1 MGMDLIQYGR
11 VLAALTLALSLVGCG
26 ITASSNNEGYADLDS
41 LGFRDVNTTMSLSL
55 GSSLLHFAASN
66 MEDDPATGMLLR
78 NLDGVRIKTY
88 DIVGDGARVV
98 ERIDKMSQKLQQQ
111 GWVPVITVREEGE
124 RTVLLIKTR
133 GERIVGLT
141 VINCD
146 AFEVVVVNVM
156 GDLRPE
162 MFAETIRLT
171 DKHRS

>member
-1 MGMDLIQYGR
+1 MYLIQYCR

-41 LGFRDVNTTMSLSL
+41 LGFRDVDTTMSLSL
-55 GSSLLHFAASN
+55 GSSLLRFASSN
-66 MEDDPATGMLLR
+66 MEDDPETRMLLR
-78 NLDGVRIKTY
+78 NLDGVRITTY

-98 ERIDKMSQKLQQQ
+98 ERIDKMSQKLQKQ

-124 RTVLLIKTR
+124 RTVLLMKTR

-146 AFEVVVVNVM
+146 AFEAVVVNVM

-171 DKHRS
+171 DKHSS